1 MKKFLFI
8 AVLAAFGNAVF
19 AYVGSNYFAMTGWL
33 VATIW
38 GASLLSSTTKGA
50 QG

>member
-8 AVLAAFGNAVF
+8 GVLASFGNAVF
-19 AYVGSNYFAMTGWL
+19 AYVDSNYFAMTGWL
-33 VATIW
+33 VATAW
-38 GASLLSSTTKGA
+38 GFCLLSSTTKGA